1 MHVGGKRYE
10 ILYSD
15 LDIHQKI
22 DSLGRPASP
31 TFGGTFNVEINM
43 PGGGDPAL
51 FDWMFDPAKI
61 LNGKVVL
68 KRIDTDA
75 TLKTIKFYNAY
86 CVGMAIRFDGTANA
100 SNFRLSIRISP
111 EQFDINGLFHDRT
124 VGPNHWS
131 DESPI
136 QGMADEDGPKEPGLL
151 SDIAYGVLDVVGLVP
166 VVGELGDGANALFYL
181 AEGNQTDATPP
192 GNFCRGCQG
201 DGFLPTYLWQSPK
214 FWQSL

>member
-1 MHVGGKRYE
+1 MSSFQSFLHVGGKRYE

-15 LDIHQKI
+15 LDIHQQI

-31 TFGGTFNVEINM
+31 TFGGMFNVAINM
-43 PGGGDPAL
+43 PNTGDSTL

-86 CVGMAIRFDGTANA
+86 CMGMALDFDGTANA
-100 SNFRLSIRISP
+100 SSFRLSLRISP

-124 VGPNHWS
+124 VGPNCWPDGS
-131 DESPI
+131 FI
-136 QGMADEDGPKEPGLL
+136 QEIADE
-151 SDIAYGVLDVVGLVP
+151 V
-166 VVGELGDGANALFYL
+166 
-181 AEGNQTDATPP
+181 
-192 GNFCRGCQG
+192 
-201 DGFLPTYLWQSPK
+201 
-214 FWQSL
+214 